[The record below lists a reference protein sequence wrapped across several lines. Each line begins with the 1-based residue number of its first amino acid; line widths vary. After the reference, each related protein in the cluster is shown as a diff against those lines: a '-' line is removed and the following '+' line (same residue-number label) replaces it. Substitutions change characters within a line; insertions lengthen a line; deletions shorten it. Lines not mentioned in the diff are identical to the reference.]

1 MPTTIRSID
10 DMPFLKARLGKAR
23 SDRVR
28 YASQSDTAKQ
38 KNTTNVKNTVI
49 DEMQCVTPHA
59 AGCKVDD
66 VLQGAANMD
75 VNQSKPL
82 SVSRLYNILQQV
94 EMVNTREVISM
105 MGIDQRQ
112 AQRYVRAI
120 KFSIPHISLLV

>member
-1 MPTTIRSID
+1 LPTTIRSID

-28 YASQSDTAKQ
+28 YASQSDTTKQ

-49 DEMQCVTPHA
+49 DAMQFVSPHA
-59 AGCKVDD
+59 AGCKVGD

-75 VNQSKPL
+75 YQSKPL

-120 KFSIPHISLLV
+120 KFAMPHISLLV